1 MNIKCGMPGTRP
13 SMVKMMA
20 EINMADGLASCE
32 PACSEIDSVVVTRV
46 TMMAVASDNSREG
59 I

>member
-1 MNIKCGMPGTRP
+1 
-13 SMVKMMA
+13 MMA